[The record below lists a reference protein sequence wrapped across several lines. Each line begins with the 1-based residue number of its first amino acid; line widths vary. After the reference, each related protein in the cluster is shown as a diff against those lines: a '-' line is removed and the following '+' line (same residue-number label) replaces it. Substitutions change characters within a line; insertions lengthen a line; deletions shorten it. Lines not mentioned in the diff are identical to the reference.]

1 VIGSDG
7 ESIGVKLWL
16 RKQARMS
23 GLLNSTTTAFHALLH
38 DKTRGMAVRNA
49 GIVGGR
55 RAVFERAL
63 STVVD
68 RMRGLTE
75 IGDMVAWNEVALTQ
89 GNLITGYPHGPT
101 NLPMYGKLLREHNCG
116 KLCRHQW
123 LNATRGMY
131 WYGSCS
137 VAPSAPVPHAH
148 TPRAKTQAFGPVRR
162 FGHKLPSSWHKYA
175 DNRYCGC
182 RFACGPLGI
191 SSLRETTDVPFDAPW
206 PVWLSIAARLG
217 YSP

>member
-1 VIGSDG
+1 MRLPWVSAT
-7 ESIGVKLWL
+7 S
-16 RKQARMS
+16 
-23 GLLNSTTTAFHALLH
+23 FHARCAPACSPLLPSLQLC
-38 DKTRGMAVRNA
+38 TWACNP
-49 GIVGGR
+49 
-55 RAVFERAL
+55 
-63 STVVD
+63 TCQ
-68 RMRGLTE
+68 
-75 IGDMVAWNEVALTQ
+75 VAWNEVALTQ

-131 WYGSCS
+131 W
-137 VAPSAPVPHAH
+137 
-148 TPRAKTQAFGPVRR
+148 

>member
-1 VIGSDG
+1 MNRRWEIYA
-7 ESIGVKLWL
+7 SILREYTFDCIYAIDATDVAVLWL

-23 GLLNSTTTAFHALLH
+23 GLLNSTTTAFHALLR

-49 GIVGGR
+49 GIVGGS

-89 GNLITGYPHGPT
+89 GNLITGYPRGPT
-101 NLPMYGKLLREHNCG
+101 NLPMYGKLSREHNCG

-123 LNATRGMY
+123 LNATSGMY
-131 WYGSCS
+131 W
-137 VAPSAPVPHAH
+137 
-148 TPRAKTQAFGPVRR
+148 
-162 FGHKLPSSWHKYA
+162 FGHKLPGSWHKYA

>member
-1 VIGSDG
+1 MPPSLQPHT
-7 ESIGVKLWL
+7 SKPAAPYL
-16 RKQARMS
+16 QARSPMCPS
-23 GLLNSTTTAFHALLH
+23 PQPLLPSLQLCTWACNPTCQ
-38 DKTRGMAVRNA
+38 
-49 GIVGGR
+49 
-55 RAVFERAL
+55 
-63 STVVD
+63 
-68 RMRGLTE
+68 
-75 IGDMVAWNEVALTQ
+75 VAWNEVALTQ

-191 SSLRETTDVPFDAPW
+191 SSLRETTDVPFGAPW

>member
-1 VIGSDG
+1 MCSLHVS
-7 ESIGVKLWL
+7 KHAATCL
-16 RKQARMS
+16 QACSHMPPSLDPHTSKPAARCAPACS
-23 GLLNSTTTAFHALLH
+23 PLLPSLQLCTWACNPTCQ
-38 DKTRGMAVRNA
+38 
-49 GIVGGR
+49 
-55 RAVFERAL
+55 
-63 STVVD
+63 
-68 RMRGLTE
+68 
-75 IGDMVAWNEVALTQ
+75 VAWNEVALTQ

-131 WYGSCS
+131 WCGSCS